1 MTETPRWFTH
11 TSEGHSEWYIERF
24 RTMAREGAD
33 LAGEARLIDAMVPPG
48 AHVLDAGCGSGRVSG
63 ALHRR
68 GHRVVGVDVDPAL
81 VAAAE
86 ADYPGPQ
93 YLVGDL
99 AELDL
104 PARGIA
110 EPFDA
115 AVLAGNV
122 ICFVAPDT
130 ESDVLAAVA
139 RHLAADGRIVVGFG
153 MGRTLTVEQFDRRA
167 EAAGL
172 VLDLRLASWD
182 LRPWTPGADF
192 AVSVLR
198 RA

>member
-172 VLDLRLASWD
+172 ALDLRLASWD